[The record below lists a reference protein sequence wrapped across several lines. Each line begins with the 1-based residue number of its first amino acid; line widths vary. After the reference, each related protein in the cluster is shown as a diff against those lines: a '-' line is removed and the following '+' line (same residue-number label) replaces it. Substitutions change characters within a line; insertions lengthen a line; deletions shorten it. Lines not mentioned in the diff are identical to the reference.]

1 MRDLQRATRTT
12 VKCGSVRVVNEDLS
26 GMSLAEVASSCTEE
40 RASNVGGKLRFAAQR
55 PRAGRGCQK
64 TFSPF
69 PLSPCPTEA
78 EISLSLEAERGQL
91 GQAEEPE
98 APLDEYIQE
107 AGFEA

>member
-1 MRDLQRATRTT
+1 M
-12 VKCGSVRVVNEDLS
+12 RVVNEDLS

-40 RASNVGGKLRFAAQR
+40 RARQRLAANFVLRHSGLERGGDVKRHS
-55 PRAGRGCQK
+55 P
-64 TFSPF
+64 PF

-91 GQAEEPE
+91 GQTEEPE